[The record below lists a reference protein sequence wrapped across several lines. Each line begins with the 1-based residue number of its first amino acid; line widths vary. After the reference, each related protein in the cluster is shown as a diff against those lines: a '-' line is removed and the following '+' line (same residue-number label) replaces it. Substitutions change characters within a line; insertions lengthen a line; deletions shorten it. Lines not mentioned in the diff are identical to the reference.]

1 MLYTKKSKSG
11 QDKNDFFYIKF
22 YKTRN
27 SERRMETIKEKELE
41 RLTNLKSMEKE
52 LYEKGFEYICGI
64 DEAGR
69 GRLAGPVVVAGVIMP
84 KDSMIEGV
92 NDSKKVSEKKREKL
106 YDVILEE
113 AISYSVAI
121 IGQDVIDEIN
131 ILNATKQG
139 VTKVVEELDVKPNLI
154 LVDAL
159 THINTKGIPY
169 DSIIKGDAKCYNIA
183 AASIIAKVTRDRIM
197 REWDEIYPQYG
208 FINHKGYGTA
218 KHIEA
223 IKEYGSCPIHRR
235 TFIKN
240 FV

>member
-1 MLYTKKSKSG
+1 M
-11 QDKNDFFYIKF
+11 
-22 YKTRN
+22 
-27 SERRMETIKEKELE
+27 KEKELE
-41 RLTNLKSMEKE
+41 RLTKLKEIEKD
-52 LYEKGFEYICGI
+52 LYQKGFKNICGI

-69 GRLAGPVVVAGVIMP
+69 GPLAGPVVVAGVIMP
-84 KDSMIEGV
+84 QDSMIEGV
-92 NDSKKVSEKKREKL
+92 NDSKKVTEKRREKL
-106 YDVILEE
+106 YDLILDE

-121 IGQDVIDEIN
+121 IGQDVIDEMN

-139 VTKVVEELDVKPNLI
+139 VTEVVDGLHVKPDLI

-159 THINTKGIPY
+159 EHINTRGIPY
-169 DSIIKGDAKCYNIA
+169 EPIIKGDAKCYNIA

-218 KHIEA
+218 KHIAA
-223 IKEYGSCPIHRR
+223 IKQYGLCPIHRR
-235 TFIKN
+235 SFTKK

>member
-1 MLYTKKSKSG
+1 M
-11 QDKNDFFYIKF
+11 
-22 YKTRN
+22 
-27 SERRMETIKEKELE
+27 KEKELE
-41 RLTNLKSMEKE
+41 RLIKLKEIEKE
-52 LYEKGFEYICGI
+52 LYQKGFKNICGI

-69 GRLAGPVVVAGVIMP
+69 GPLAGPVVIAGVVMP
-84 KDSMIEGV
+84 QDSMIEGV

-106 YDVILEE
+106 YDIILEE
-113 AISYSVAI
+113 AINYSVAI

-139 VTKVVEELDVKPNLI
+139 VTQVIDELDVKPDLI

-159 THINTKGIPY
+159 EHINTRGIPY
-169 DSIIKGDAKCYNIA
+169 EPIIKGDAKCYNIA

-218 KHIEA
+218 KHIAA
-223 IKEYGSCPIHRR
+223 IKEYGLCPIHRR
-235 TFIKN
+235 SFTKK

>member
-1 MLYTKKSKSG
+1 M
-11 QDKNDFFYIKF
+11 
-22 YKTRN
+22 
-27 SERRMETIKEKELE
+27 KEKELE
-41 RLTNLKSMEKE
+41 RLTNLKQKEQE
-52 LYEKGFEYICGI
+52 LYKGFKYICGI

-69 GRLAGPVVVAGVIMP
+69 GPLAGPVVVAGVIMP
-84 KDSMIEGV
+84 QDSMIEGV

-106 YDVILEE
+106 YDLIINE

-121 IGQDVIDEIN
+121 IGQDIIDEIN

-139 VTKVVEELDVKPNLI
+139 VTQVVEELDVKPNLI

-159 THINTKGIPY
+159 THIDTKGIQY

-197 REWDEIYPQYG
+197 REWDKVYPQYG
-208 FINHKGYGTA
+208 FVNHKGYGTA
-218 KHIEA
+218 KHIA
-223 IKEYGSCPIHRR
+223 ALKEYGPCPIHRS
-235 TFIKN
+235 TFIKH